1 MMYETE
7 YNNNIVNTKPKENK
21 PYKPKI
27 KEIFKTK
34 TKK

>member
-7 YNNNIVNTKPKENK
+7 NDNVVIKTKPKENK

>member
-1 MMYETE
+1 MYETE
-7 YNNNIVNTKPKENK
+7 YNNIVNTKPKENK

-34 TKK
+34 K